1 MKQNGEKRPLTP
13 KQKQAVIVCAVCA
26 LALIL
31 TASITGVLVSK
42 AVRSQ
47 SESEIAASEGYVGTD
62 YVIDSAAVLT
72 ETEDAGDSYV
82 SDTLFIG
89 DSNTVRMNKNGLISL
104 QNFCAEEGLGIEDA
118 AKKEIVAF
126 KNDSKMYSI
135 PDAVAMM
142 KPRRVLITLGTNDA
156 SSTMGTENFIS
167 AYKTLISAIQSS
179 YSYTDIIVNA
189 VPPVP
194 AAHSKYPDVSQ
205 TTIDD
210 YNMALAE
217 LCEEMNC
224 KFLNSAEALKDET
237 GYGVSTYYGEN
248 DVHMTLSGLK
258 AMLEYYRTHAYES
271 EDRRPAED
279 QKATVPQRVQTSA
292 ASGSGSASSEA
303 PTPTPS
309 ASAEVKYTASY
320 FVEASGGGTLTSG
333 QDSGKT
339 SLKYEITAD
348 TKSITVTA
356 VPSTGYIFSKW
367 SDGETSATRT
377 DSNFT
382 KNINVTAIFTSV
394 SLAVTASSSEVDPG
408 TSVSCNA
415 TLTVGTGGGNA
426 NSIYWYYKDAGGVA
440 NGAGT
445 GASYTFTQ
453 STPGTYT
460 VYAVY
465 QVGGKEVAIS
475 NMVKITVKTPPTATP
490 APTTPP
496 PTATPS
502 PTPTATPEPT
512 PTATPEVTP
521 DPSSTLQT
529 EQAQS

>member
-1 MKQNGEKRPLTP
+1 MMKQNGEKQPLTP

-42 AVRSQ
+42 AVRSH
-47 SESEIAASEGYVGTD
+47 SESEIANSEGYEGSD
-62 YVIDSAAVLT
+62 YVIDSEAVLG
-72 ETEDAGDSYV
+72 ETADAGDSYV

-89 DSNTVRMNKNGLISL
+89 DSNTIRMNKNGLISL

-118 AKKEIVAF
+118 ATKEIVAF
-126 KNDSKMYSI
+126 KDDSKLYSI
-135 PDAVAMM
+135 PQAVAMM

-156 SSTMGTENFIS
+156 NSAMGTENFIS
-167 AYKTLISAIQSS
+167 AYKTLISAIQSG

-194 AAHSKYPDVSQ
+194 AEHSKYPDVSQ
-205 TTIDD
+205 ATIDA
-210 YNMALAE
+210 YNMALAD
-217 LCEEMNC
+217 LCEEMGC
-224 KFLNSAEALKDET
+224 KFLNSAEVLKDEN

-258 AMLEYYRTHAYES
+258 TLLEYYRTHAYES

-279 QKATVPQRVQTSA
+279 QNATVPQRVQNAGTS
-292 ASGSGSASSEA
+292 SSSASSEA

-309 ASAEVKYTASY
+309 ASAQVKYTASY
-320 FVEASGGGTLTSG
+320 FVEASGGGTLSCGKDT
-333 QDSGKT
+333 GKT
-339 SLKYEITAD
+339 SLKYDITED
-348 TKSITVTA
+348 TKSLTVTA
-356 VPSTGYIFSKW
+356 VPSSGYVFSKW
-367 SDGETSATRT
+367 SDGVTTATRT

-394 SLAVTASSSEVDPG
+394 SLSVTVPTSEVTPG
-408 TSVSCNA
+408 TSVSCTA
-415 TLTVGTGGGNA
+415 TLTVGNSAGSA
-426 NSIYWYYKDAGGVA
+426 NNIHWYYKSDASGVA

-445 GASYTFTQ
+445 GSTYTFTQ

-465 QVGGKEVAIS
+465 VVDGKEVAMS
-475 NMVKITVKTPPTATP
+475 NMVKITVKAAATP
-490 APTTPP
+490 TPTQEPTP
-496 PTATPS
+496 A
-502 PTPTATPEPT
+502 PTATPEPT
-512 PTATPEVTP
+512 ATAAPTATPE
-521 DPSSTLQT
+521 PSSTSGT
-529 EQAQS
+529 